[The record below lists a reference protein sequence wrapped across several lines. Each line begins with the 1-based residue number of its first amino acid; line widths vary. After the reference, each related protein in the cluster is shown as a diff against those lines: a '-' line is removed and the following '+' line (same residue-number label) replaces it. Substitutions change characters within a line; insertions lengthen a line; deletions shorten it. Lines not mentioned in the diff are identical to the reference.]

1 MQVEPRHVALALEVV
16 DNSLHDGLIV
26 PLLFGT
32 QRESALYVS
41 IPHSAG
47 NTSEPQQST
56 ERIDSIEGKDS
67 KCART

>member
-32 QRESALYVS
+32 QRESALYVNT
-41 IPHSAG
+41 SA

-67 KCART
+67 KCTRT

>member
-32 QRESALYVS
+32 QRESALYVNTN
-41 IPHSAG
+41 A

>member
-32 QRESALYVS
+32 QRESALYD
-41 IPHSAG
+41 INASA